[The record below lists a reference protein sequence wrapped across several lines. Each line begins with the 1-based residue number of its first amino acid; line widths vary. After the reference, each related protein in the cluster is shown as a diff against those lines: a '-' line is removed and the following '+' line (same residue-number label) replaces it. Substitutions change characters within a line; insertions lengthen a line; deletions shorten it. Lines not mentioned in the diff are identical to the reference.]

1 MKHVTIVGAG
11 AMGCLFGARLAEAGA
26 EVTLVDVDAGR
37 VAVLAKDGV
46 LLHDDAGERRVAL
59 NAALA
64 ADAGPADL
72 VLFFTK
78 GMHTTAAARS
88 VAHLAQGGAV
98 ALTLQNGLG
107 NAEAIAEV
115 FAPERVLMGVTDVP
129 GDLEPPNHVSS
140 HGSGKVVIG
149 GLVPEAQA
157 HAEAAGALLDK
168 AGWQVVVDPQV
179 QVAVWE
185 KAGFNAALNAIS
197 TILRVP
203 VGGMDNAPCRRVAS
217 AVLDEVCAAAKARGL
232 ELDRE
237 RLDSRVDFGLAN
249 HKAHKPS
256 MLQDRLAGRPTEVE
270 TINGAIVRLAAEV
283 GVATPVTQA
292 LADLV
297 RAGEVQGSGA

>member
-11 AMGCLFGARLAEAGA
+11 AMGCLFGARLAESGA
-26 EVTLVDVDAGR
+26 DVTLVDIDPARIALLKQHGV
-37 VAVLAKDGV
+37 VLA
-46 LLHDDAGERRVAL
+46 DDAGSRRVAL
-59 NAALA
+59 GAALA
-64 ADAGPADL
+64 EEAGPADL

-78 GMHTTAAARS
+78 GMHTENAARS
-88 VAHLAQGGAV
+88 VSHLAEAGAL

-107 NAEAIAEV
+107 NAEAIAQV

-129 GDLEPPNHVSS
+129 GDLELPNRVSS

-149 GLVPEAQA
+149 GLVPGAQG
-157 HAEAAGALLDK
+157 HAEPVGALLDK
-168 AGWQVVVDPQV
+168 GGWQVVVDPHV

-232 ELDRE
+232 ELDRA

-256 MLQDRLAGRPTEVE
+256 MLQDRLAGRPTEIE
-270 TINGAIVRLAAEV
+270 TINGAVARLAAEA

-297 RAGEVQGSGA
+297 RAGELPE